1 MIAGLFPCSFID
13 PYPTS
18 MLPWAMHTPP
28 PESTSHNRLIHE
40 TSPYLLQHASN
51 PVDWFPWGRE
61 ALQTAKTEN
70 RPILLSIG
78 YSACHWCHVM
88 ERESFENEAI
98 ASLMNRHFVCI
109 KVDREER
116 PDLDEIY
123 MQATVTLN
131 HGQGGWPMTVFLT
144 PDQEPFFA
152 GTYFPPEERWGRPGF
167 PSILKKIAEAWKTD
181 SAGLTRQAQQLTE
194 RLKNELK
201 AVSPVSVSVSLL
213 DEAVI
218 QFREDF
224 DERHGGFG
232 SAPKFPPSAGLSLLL
247 RCYRRTGESRTLQ
260 MVTNTLDA
268 MAAGGI
274 YDHIGGG
281 FARYSTDERWLV
293 PHFEKMLY
301 DNALLARI
309 YLEAYQVTK
318 QASYR
323 QVTTELLDYILREM
337 TDPAGGFYSAT
348 DADSEGVEGR
358 FFVWTP
364 AEIQAVL
371 QNAEDAR
378 RFCACYDIT
387 DQGNW
392 EHRNIPNRLRPMQAV
407 VKELNLTIDEM
418 NETIHRVRPLLYRA
432 RQTRVPPGLDD
443 KVITAWNG
451 MMISAMAET
460 GRVLGVT
467 RYIDGARRAAD
478 FLLRVHRGSKGTLLR
493 TSRQG
498 RAHLDGVLEDYA
510 YLAEGLIDLYEAC
523 GQEQYLTPALQLG
536 ERILDSFQ
544 DEDRGGFFTTAK
556 THEAL
561 IIRAREGADGA
572 TPSGNAVAVSALAR
586 LSFHYGRQDLR
597 EAAIGGIRAYG
608 RQIAR
613 YPRAFAKSL
622 AAVDLLAEGPIELAF
637 IGAPNDPGLKALQ
650 LAARE
655 VFLPHRVIAY
665 SDGMGSPSGH
675 PLLAGKGLVEGK
687 SALYICRNFTCQ
699 RPLTDPQE
707 VIENLLAAS
716 RRTNQTIQ
724 QTLLQGTALPGSA
737 SPEGTAR
744 YAARIVSRSRDD
756 SRMEH
761 GYGRFGNSGL
771 TTSRLGFGTY
781 RVDTREPEHR
791 DALKKALR
799 EGVNL
804 IDTSTNYTDGESER
818 LVGSTLHEL
827 IKNDEITREEVI
839 VVSKIGYVQGQN
851 LKQAEA
857 REQAGRPYPDM
868 VKYGEGI
875 WHCIHPEFLSD
886 QLTLS
891 LDRLGLA
898 TLDVCLLH
906 NPEYFLSEA
915 SHHEEGDLAVTR
927 NAFYRRIEQAFT
939 FFESEVV
946 AGRIS
951 FYGVSSNT
959 VTARPTDTEA
969 TSLSR
974 MYDAAKAA
982 AASQGTGRHHFAV
995 LQCPMNLYEA
1005 GALVTPNTGVD
1016 QHETVLEVAQQGGI
1030 AVLVNR
1036 PLNAMPTKKGGV
1048 LRLADFPLEG
1058 NPVDFDRQCRTLA
1071 RLEEEYRA
1079 TIAPALQHS
1088 GQGMAPADF
1097 FTWASE
1103 LARVRPQIQGLE
1115 HWEQIEHQM
1124 IAPHV
1129 NQVMQALSRHLT
1141 GTAAERWEAWRDRY
1155 VPELLTLLG
1164 GLRRE
1169 ATERSRAKTAL
1180 VSATLNPLLPDARR
1194 KESLSRKALWVLAS
1208 TPGVTCVLNGMRSSA
1223 YIDDSLAVMRWK
1235 SLTGVRQV
1243 FDNMAQ
1249 RESSPP

>member
-1 MIAGLFPCSFID
+1 MG
-13 PYPTS
+13 
-18 MLPWAMHTPP
+18 TPP
-28 PESTSHNRLIHE
+28 DAARSNRLIHE
-40 TSPYLLQHASN
+40 TSPYLLQHAAN
-51 PVDWFPWGRE
+51 PVDWYPWGPE
-61 ALQTAKTEN
+61 ALQAAKTQN

-88 ERESFENEAI
+88 ERESFENETIAAI
-98 ASLMNRHFVCI
+98 MNRHFVCI

-131 HGQGGWPMTVFLT
+131 QGQGGWPMTVFLT

-152 GTYFPPEERWGRPGF
+152 GTYFPPDDRWGRPGF
-167 PSILKKIAEAWKTD
+167 PSLLTKIADAWEQD
-181 SAGLTRQAQQLTE
+181 AAGLTSQARQLTE

-201 AVSPVSVSVSLL
+201 TVSPVSVSASVL

-218 QFREDF
+218 QFRENF

-232 SAPKFPPSAGLSLLL
+232 TAPKFPPSAGLSLLL
-247 RCYRRTGESRTLQ
+247 RCYRRTGENRTLQ
-260 MVTNTLDA
+260 MVTRTLDA

-301 DNALLARI
+301 DNALLART

-318 QASYR
+318 QTSYR
-323 QVTTELLDYILREM
+323 QVTTEVIDYILREM

-348 DADSEGVEGR
+348 DADSEGVEGK

-364 AEIQAVL
+364 AEVQAVL
-371 QNAEDAR
+371 QNAEDTR
-378 RFCACYDIT
+378 RFCACYDIS
-387 DQGNW
+387 DPGNW
-392 EHRNIPNRLRPMQAV
+392 EHRSIPNRLRPIEAV
-407 VKELNLTIDEM
+407 IKELNLTIDELS
-418 NETIHRVRPLLYRA
+418 ETVQRVRPLLYRA
-432 RQTRVPPGLDD
+432 RQERVPPGLDD
-443 KVITAWNG
+443 KIITAWNG
-451 MMISAMAET
+451 MMISTMAES
-460 GRVLGVT
+460 GRVLGVS
-467 RYIDGARRAAD
+467 RYIDGAMKAAD
-478 FLLRVHRGSKGTLLR
+478 FLLLVHRTADGTLLR

-523 GQEQYLTPALQLG
+523 GQERYLTTALQLG
-536 ERILDSFQ
+536 ERMMDSFQ
-544 DEDRGGFFTTAK
+544 DKDQGGFYTTA
-556 THEAL
+556 TAHETL
-561 IIRAREGADGA
+561 IMRAREGADGA

-586 LSFHYGRQDLR
+586 LSFHYDRQDLR

-622 AAVDLLAEGPIELAF
+622 TVVDLLAEGPIELAF
-637 IGAPNDPGLKALQ
+637 VGAPNDPGLEALQ
-650 LAARE
+650 LAVRE
-655 VFLPHRVIAY
+655 VFLPHRVIA
-665 SDGMGSPSGH
+665 SGDGTGTPSGH

-687 SALYICRNFTCQ
+687 AALYICRDFSCQ
-699 RPLTDPQE
+699 RPITDPQE
-707 VIENLLAAS
+707 VTEALQSAS
-716 RRTNQTIQ
+716 QRTNQPTQ
-724 QTLLQGTALPGSA
+724 QTLLQGSALPGSA

-744 YAARIVSRSRDD
+744 YAARIMSQSSHD
-756 SRMEH
+756 SHMER
-761 GYGRFGNSGL
+761 GYGRFGNRGL

-791 DALKKALR
+791 DAFKKALR

-804 IDTSTNYTDGESER
+804 IDTSTNYMEGDSER
-818 LVGSTLHEL
+818 LVGSVLREL
-827 IKNDEITREEVI
+827 IKGGDLAREEVI
-839 VVSKIGYVQGQN
+839 VVSKIGYVQGEN

-875 WHCIHPEFLSD
+875 WHCIHPEYLAD
-886 QLTLS
+886 QLSLS

-915 SHHEEGDLAVTR
+915 AHHSDGNLEVARD
-927 NAFYRRIEQAFT
+927 AFYRRIEQAFT
-939 FFESEVV
+939 FFESQVS
-946 AGRIS
+946 AGRIRY
-951 FYGVSSNT
+951 YGVSSNT
-959 VTARPTDTEA
+959 VTAAPSDAEA

-974 MYDAAKAA
+974 MCDAARIA
-982 AASQGTGRHHFAV
+982 AASQGMEQHHFAV
-995 LQCPMNLYEA
+995 LQCPMNLYET
-1005 GALVTPNTGVD
+1005 GALVMPNTGAD
-1016 QHETVLEVAQQGGI
+1016 QHETVLEVAQREGI

-1036 PLNAMPTKKGGV
+1036 PLNAMPTKKSGV
-1048 LRLADFPLEG
+1048 VRLADFPLEG
-1058 NPVDFDRQCRTLA
+1058 DPVDFDRQCQIVA
-1071 RLEEEYRA
+1071 ALEEEYRKA
-1079 TIAPALQHS
+1079 IAPALQHS

-1097 FTWASE
+1097 FTWAVE
-1103 LARVRPQIQGLE
+1103 LTRVRPQIQGLE

-1129 NQVMQALSRHLT
+1129 NQVMQALTRHLT
-1141 GTAAERWEAWRDRY
+1141 GKAAEQWEAWRDRY
-1155 VPELLTLLG
+1155 VPQLLTLLG

-1169 ATERSRAKTAL
+1169 ATERSRAKTAA
-1180 VSATLNPLLPDARR
+1180 VSAILDPLLPEARR
-1194 KESLSRKALWVLAS
+1194 RESLSRKALWVLAS
-1208 TPGVTCVLNGMRSSA
+1208 TPGVTCVLNGMRSPA
-1223 YIDDSLAVMRWK
+1223 YADDSLAVMGWEP
-1235 SLTGVRQV
+1235 LTGVRQI
-1243 FDNMAQ
+1243 FKGMAQ
-1249 RESSPP
+1249 AR

>member
-1 MIAGLFPCSFID
+1 
-13 PYPTS
+13 
-18 MLPWAMHTPP
+18 MHTPP
-28 PESTSHNRLIHE
+28 ESAKSNRLIHE

-51 PVDWFPWGRE
+51 PVDWYPWGPE
-61 ALQTAKTEN
+61 ALQAAKAQN
-70 RPILLSIG
+70 RPILLSVG

-88 ERESFENEAI
+88 ERESFENEAV

-152 GTYFPPEERWGRPGF
+152 GTYFPPDDRWGRPGF
-167 PSILKKIAEAWKTD
+167 PSLLKKIAEAWEKD
-181 SAGLTRQAQQLTE
+181 SAGLTSQAHQLTE

-201 AVSPVSVSVSLL
+201 AVSAVSVSASVL
-213 DEAVI
+213 DEAVA

-232 SAPKFPPSAGLSLLL
+232 SAPKFPPAAGLSLLL

-260 MVTNTLDA
+260 MVTRTLDA
-268 MAAGGI
+268 MGAGGI

-301 DNALLARI
+301 DNALLART

-323 QVTTELLDYILREM
+323 QVATEVLEYILREM
-337 TDPAGGFYSAT
+337 TDPPGGFYSAT
-348 DADSEGVEGR
+348 DADSEGVEGK

-364 AEIQAVL
+364 AEVQAVL
-371 QNAEDAR
+371 QNAEDTS

-392 EHRNIPNRLRPMQAV
+392 EHRSIPNRLRPIEAV
-407 VKELNLTIDEM
+407 AKELNLTVDELY
-418 NETIHRVRPLLYRA
+418 ETIHRVRPLLYRA
-432 RQTRVPPGLDD
+432 RQERVPPGLDD
-443 KVITAWNG
+443 KIITAWNG
-451 MMISAMAET
+451 MMISAMAEA
-460 GRVLGVT
+460 GRVLGVS
-467 RYIDGARRAAD
+467 RYIDGAMRAAD
-478 FLLRVHRGSKGTLLR
+478 FLLLAHRTPEGTLLR

-523 GQEQYLTPALQLG
+523 GQERYLTAALQLG
-536 ERILDSFQ
+536 ERMVNSFR
-544 DEDRGGFFTTAK
+544 DEEQGGFYTTAK

-586 LSFHYGRQDLR
+586 LSFHNDRQDLR

-608 RQIAR
+608 RQMAR

-622 AAVDLLAEGPIELAF
+622 AVVDLLAEGPIELAF
-637 IGAPNDPGLKALQ
+637 VGAPNDPGLEALQ
-650 LAARE
+650 LAVRE
-655 VFLPHRVIAY
+655 VFLPNRVIA
-665 SDGMGSPSGH
+665 SSEGTDTRSGH

-687 SALYICRNFTCQ
+687 AALYICRNFSCHH
-699 RPLTDPQE
+699 PLTDPRE
-707 VIENLLAAS
+707 VTEGLLSAA
-716 RRTNQTIQ
+716 RRTDQTTQ
-724 QTLLQGTALPGSA
+724 PTLLQGAALPGSA
-737 SPEGTAR
+737 SSEGTAR
-744 YAARIVSRSRDD
+744 YVARIVSRSRHNGH
-756 SRMEH
+756 MEH

-804 IDTSTNYTDGESER
+804 IDTSTNYMDGDSER
-818 LVGSTLHEL
+818 LVGSVLREL
-827 IKNDEITREEVI
+827 IKNGELTREEVI

-875 WHCIHPEFLSD
+875 WHCIHPEYLAD

-898 TLDVCLLH
+898 SLDVCLLH

-915 SHHEEGDLAVTR
+915 AHHESADLAAAR
-927 NAFYRRIEQAFT
+927 DAFYRRLELAFT
-939 FFESEVV
+939 FFESQVA

-959 VTARPTDTEA
+959 VTAEPSDAEA

-974 MYDAAKAA
+974 MCNAARAA
-982 AASQGTGRHHFAV
+982 AASQGMDLHHFAV

-1005 GALVTPNTGVD
+1005 GALVTRNTGVD
-1016 QHETVLEVAQQGGI
+1016 QHETVLEVAQREGI

-1036 PLNAMPTKKGGV
+1036 PLNAMPTKKNGV

-1058 NPVDFDRQCRTLA
+1058 DPVDFDRQCRTVSA
-1071 RLEEEYRA
+1071 LEEEYRKA
-1079 TIAPALQHS
+1079 IAPALQHS

-1097 FTWASE
+1097 FTWAVE
-1103 LARVRPQIQGLE
+1103 LTRVRPQIQGLE

-1124 IAPHV
+1124 IAPHI

-1141 GTAAERWEAWRDRY
+1141 GTAAEQWEGWRDRY
-1155 VPELLTLLG
+1155 MPQLLTLLR

-1169 ATERSRAKTAL
+1169 ATERSRVKTAS
-1180 VSATLNPLLPDARR
+1180 VSAALDPLLPEGRR

-1208 TPGVTCVLNGMRSSA
+1208 TPGVTAVLNGMRTRD
-1223 YIDDSLAVMRWK
+1223 YVEDSLPILRWEAVPAVK
-1235 SLTGVRQV
+1235 PLYEVVRP
-1243 FDNMAQ
+1243 
-1249 RESSPP
+1249 R

>member
-1 MIAGLFPCSFID
+1 MS
-13 PYPTS
+13 S
-18 MLPWAMHTPP
+18 S
-28 PESTSHNRLIHE
+28 PESARSNRLIHE
-40 TSPYLLQHASN
+40 TSPYLLQHATN
-51 PVDWFPWGRE
+51 PVDWYPWGPE
-61 ALQTAKTEN
+61 ALQAAKTLN

-98 ASLMNRHFVCI
+98 ASLMNKHFVCI

-123 MQATVTLN
+123 MQATITLN

-152 GTYFPPEERWGRPGF
+152 GTYFPPDDRWGRPGF
-167 PSILKKIAEAWKTD
+167 PSLLKKIFEAWETD
-181 SAGLTRQAQQLTE
+181 SAGLMSQARQLTE

-201 AVSPVSVSVSLL
+201 TVSPVSVSISVL

-218 QFREDF
+218 QFRENF

-260 MVTNTLDA
+260 MVTSTLDA

-301 DNALLARI
+301 DNALLART

-318 QASYR
+318 RASYR
-323 QVTTELLDYILREM
+323 QVTIEVLDYILLEM
-337 TDPAGGFYSAT
+337 TDNAGGFYSAT
-348 DADSEGVEGR
+348 DADSEGVEGK

-364 AEIQAVL
+364 AEVQAVL
-371 QNAEDAR
+371 QNAEDTR
-378 RFCACYDIT
+378 RFCTCYDIT

-392 EHRNIPNRLRPMQAV
+392 EHRNIPNRLRPIEAV
-407 VKELNLTIDEM
+407 LKELNLTSDELS
-418 NETIHRVRPLLYRA
+418 ETIYRVRPLLYRA
-432 RQTRVPPGLDD
+432 RQERVPPGLDD
-443 KVITAWNG
+443 KIITAWNG
-451 MMISAMAET
+451 MLISAMAEA
-460 GRVLGVT
+460 GRVLGVR
-467 RYIDGARRAAD
+467 RYIDGAMKAAD
-478 FLLRVHRGSKGTLLR
+478 FLLLVHRTAEGTLLR

-510 YLAEGLIDLYEAC
+510 NLAEGLIDLYEAC
-523 GQEQYLTPALQLG
+523 GQERYLTAALQLG
-536 ERILDSFQ
+536 ERMVNSFQ
-544 DEDRGGFFTTAK
+544 DKDQGGFYTTA
-556 THEAL
+556 TAHETL

-586 LSFHYGRQDLR
+586 LSFHYDRQDLR

-613 YPRAFAKSL
+613 YPRAFAKTL
-622 AAVDLLAEGPIELAF
+622 TAVDLLGEGPIELAF
-637 IGAPNDPGLKALQ
+637 VGAPNDPGLEALQ
-650 LAARE
+650 LAVRE
-655 VFLPHRVIAY
+655 VFLPNRVIAS
-665 SDGMGSPSGH
+665 SDGTGPPSSH
-675 PLLAGKGLVEGK
+675 PLLAGKGLLEGK
-687 SALYICRNFTCQ
+687 AALYICRNFSCQ
-699 RPLTDPQE
+699 RPLTDPRE
-707 VIENLLAAS
+707 VTETLLSAS
-716 RRTNQTIQ
+716 RRTDQAIQ
-724 QTLLQGTALPGSA
+724 QTLLQGAALPGSA

-744 YAARIVSRSRDD
+744 YVARIVHSRYDG
-756 SRMEH
+756 RMEH
-761 GYGRFGNSGL
+761 GYGRFGATGL

-781 RVDTREPEHR
+781 RVGTREPEHR
-791 DALKKALR
+791 EALKKALR

-804 IDTSTNYTDGESER
+804 IDTSTNYMDGDSER
-818 LVGSTLHEL
+818 LVGSVLSESIKSGEL
-827 IKNDEITREEVI
+827 TREEVI
-839 VVSKIGYVQGQN
+839 VVSKIGYMQGDN

-875 WHCIHPEFLSD
+875 WHCIHPEYLAD
-886 QLTLS
+886 QLALS

-898 TLDVCLLH
+898 KLDVCLLH

-915 SHHEEGDLAVTR
+915 AHHEKGDLVATR
-927 NAFYRRIEQAFT
+927 DAFYRRIEQAFA
-939 FFESEVV
+939 FFESQVA

-951 FYGVSSNT
+951 YYGVSSNT
-959 VTARPTDTEA
+959 VTADPSDAEA
-969 TSLSR
+969 LSLSR
-974 MYDAAKAA
+974 LCDSAQAA
-982 AASQGTGRHHFAV
+982 AVSQKVARHHFAV

-1005 GALVTPNTGVD
+1005 GALVMPNTGVD
-1016 QHETVLEVAQQGGI
+1016 QHETVLEMAQREEI

-1036 PLNAMPTKKGGV
+1036 PLNAMPTNKSGV
-1048 LRLADFPLEG
+1048 VRLANFPLEG
-1058 NPVDFDRQCRTLA
+1058 DQVDFDRQCRTVA
-1071 RLEEEYRA
+1071 ALEEEFRKA
-1079 TIAPALQHS
+1079 IAPALQHS

-1097 FTWASE
+1097 FTWAVE
-1103 LARVRPQIQGLE
+1103 LPRVRPQIQGLE

-1129 NQVMQALSRHLT
+1129 NQVMQALTRQLT
-1141 GTAAERWEAWRDRY
+1141 GTAAEQCEAWRDRY
-1155 VPELLTLLG
+1155 VPQLLILLG

-1169 ATERSRAKTAL
+1169 ATERSRTKTAM
-1180 VSATLNPLLPDARR
+1180 VSAALDLLLPEARR

-1208 TPGVTCVLNGMRSSA
+1208 TPGVASVLNGMRTRN
-1223 YIDDSLAVMRWK
+1223 YVEDSLAILKWEPTPTVRR
-1235 SLTGVRQV
+1235 LYEGVR
-1243 FDNMAQ
+1243 
-1249 RESSPP
+1249 SG

>member
-1 MIAGLFPCSFID
+1 
-13 PYPTS
+13 
-18 MLPWAMHTPP
+18 MHTAPDAAR
-28 PESTSHNRLIHE
+28 SNRLIHE

-51 PVDWFPWGRE
+51 PVDWYPWGPE
-61 ALQTAKTEN
+61 ALQAAKTQN

-88 ERESFENEAI
+88 ERESFENEAV
-98 ASLMNRHFVCI
+98 ASLMNRNFVCI

-123 MQATVTLN
+123 MQATITLN

-152 GTYFPPEERWGRPGF
+152 GTYFPPDDRWGRPGF
-167 PSILKKIAEAWKTD
+167 PSLLKKIADAWEQD
-181 SAGLTRQAQQLTE
+181 AAGLMNQARQLTE

-201 AVSPVSVSVSLL
+201 TVSPVSVSVSIL
-213 DEAVI
+213 DEAVA

-232 SAPKFPPSAGLSLLL
+232 RAPKFPPSAGLALLL

-260 MVTNTLDA
+260 MVTRTLDA

-301 DNALLARI
+301 DNALLART

-323 QVTTELLDYILREM
+323 QVTMEVIDYILREM

-348 DADSEGVEGR
+348 DADSEGVEGK

-364 AEIQAVL
+364 AEVQSVL
-371 QNAEDAR
+371 QNAEDTR

-392 EHRNIPNRLRPMQAV
+392 EHRSIPNRLRPIEAV
-407 VKELNLTIDEM
+407 AKELNLTLDELY
-418 NETIHRVRPLLYRA
+418 ETILRVRPLLYRA
-432 RQTRVPPGLDD
+432 RQERVPPGLDD
-443 KVITAWNG
+443 KIITAWNG
-451 MMISAMAET
+451 MTISAMAEA
-460 GRVLGVT
+460 GRVLGVS
-467 RYIDGARRAAD
+467 RYIAGAMKAAD
-478 FLLRVHRGSKGTLLR
+478 FLLLVHRTSEGTLLR

-498 RAHLDGVLEDYA
+498 RAHLAGVLEDYA
-510 YLAEGLIDLYEAC
+510 YLAEGLIDLYEASA
-523 GQEQYLTPALQLG
+523 QERYLTAALQLG
-536 ERILDSFQ
+536 EQIVESYQ
-544 DEDRGGFFTTAK
+544 DEDQGGFYTTAK
-556 THEAL
+556 MHETL
-561 IIRAREGADGA
+561 IVRAREGADGA

-613 YPRAFAKSL
+613 YPRAFSKSL
-622 AAVDLLAEGPIELAF
+622 AVVDLLAEGPIELAF
-637 IGAPNDPGLKALQ
+637 VGAPNDPGLEALQ
-650 LAARE
+650 LAVRE
-655 VFLPHRVIAY
+655 VFLPHRVIA
-665 SDGMGSPSGH
+665 SGDGTGTPSGH
-675 PLLAGKGLVEGK
+675 PLLAGKELVEGK
-687 SALYICRNFTCQ
+687 AALYICRNFSCQ
-699 RPLTDPQE
+699 RPITDPRE
-707 VIENLLAAS
+707 VTEALPSGS
-716 RRTNQTIQ
+716 RGTEKTIQ
-724 QTLLQGTALPGSA
+724 QTLLQATALPGSA

-744 YAARIVSRSRDD
+744 YAARIVSQSRHNGH
-756 SRMEH
+756 MER
-761 GYGRFGNSGL
+761 GYGRFGNRGL
-771 TTSRLGFGTY
+771 TTSRLGFGAY

-804 IDTSTNYTDGESER
+804 IDTSTNYMDGDSER
-818 LVGSTLHEL
+818 LIGSVLREL
-827 IKNDEITREEVI
+827 TKGGELSREEVI
-839 VVSKIGYVQGQN
+839 VVSKIGYVQGPN

-875 WHCIHPEFLSD
+875 WHCMHPEYLAD
-886 QLTLS
+886 QLSLS

-915 SHHEEGDLAVTR
+915 AHHSDENLAVAME
-927 NAFYRRIEQAFT
+927 AFYRRIEQAFT
-939 FFESEVV
+939 FFESQVV
-946 AGRIS
+946 AGRIRY
-951 FYGVSSNT
+951 YGVSSNL
-959 VTARPTDTEA
+959 TADASDAEA

-974 MYDAAKAA
+974 MCDAARSA
-982 AASQGTGRHHFAV
+982 AASQGIEQHHFAA
-995 LQCPMNLYEA
+995 LQCPMNLYET
-1005 GALVTPNTGVD
+1005 GALVTPNTGMD
-1016 QHETVLEVAQQGGI
+1016 QQETVLEVAQREGI

-1036 PLNAMPTKKGGV
+1036 PLNAMPTKKSGV
-1048 LRLADFPLEG
+1048 LRLADFPIEG
-1058 NPVDFDRQCRTLA
+1058 DPVDFDRQCRVVGA
-1071 RLEEEYRA
+1071 LEDEYRKA
-1079 TIAPALQHS
+1079 IAPSLQHS
-1088 GQGMAPADF
+1088 GQGMAPTDF
-1097 FTWASE
+1097 FTWAIE

-1141 GTAAERWEAWRDRY
+1141 GTAAEQWEAWRDRY
-1155 VPELLTLLG
+1155 VPQLLTLLG

-1169 ATERSRAKTAL
+1169 ATERSRAKTSS
-1180 VSATLNPLLPDARR
+1180 VSAILDPLLPETKR

-1208 TPGVTCVLNGMRSSA
+1208 TPGVTCVLNGMRSPA
-1223 YIDDSLAVMRWK
+1223 YADDSLAVMGWEPLK
-1235 SLTGVRQV
+1235 GIEQI
-1243 FDNMAQ
+1243 FEGIAG
-1249 RESSPP
+1249 RESSLS

>member
-1 MIAGLFPCSFID
+1 
-13 PYPTS
+13 
-18 MLPWAMHTPP
+18 
-28 PESTSHNRLIHE
+28 
-40 TSPYLLQHASN
+40 
-51 PVDWFPWGRE
+51 
-61 ALQTAKTEN
+61 
-70 RPILLSIG
+70 
-78 YSACHWCHVM
+78 M
-88 ERESFENEAI
+88 ERESFENETI

-152 GTYFPPEERWGRPGF
+152 GTYFPPDDRWGRPGF
-167 PSILKKIAEAWKTD
+167 PSLLKKIADAWEKD
-181 SAGLTRQAQQLTE
+181 SAGLMSQARQLTE

-201 AVSPVSVSVSLL
+201 AVPPVSVSASVL
-213 DEAVI
+213 DEAVT

-260 MVTNTLDA
+260 MVTRTLDA

-301 DNALLARI
+301 DNALLART
-309 YLEAYQVTK
+309 YLEAYQLTK

-323 QVTTELLDYILREM
+323 QVTTEVIEYILREM
-337 TDPAGGFYSAT
+337 TDPAGGFHSAT
-348 DADSEGVEGR
+348 DADSEGVEGK

-364 AEIQAVL
+364 TEIQAVL
-371 QNAEDAR
+371 QHAEDTR
-378 RFCACYDIT
+378 RFCAYYDIT

-392 EHRNIPNRLRPMQAV
+392 EHRSIPNRLRPIEAV
-407 VKELNLTIDEM
+407 AKELNLTIDELY
-418 NETIHRVRPLLYRA
+418 ETIHRVRPLLYRA
-432 RQTRVPPGLDD
+432 RQERVPPGLDD
-443 KVITAWNG
+443 KIITAWNG
-451 MMISAMAET
+451 MMISAMAEA
-460 GRVLGVT
+460 GRVLGIS
-467 RYIDGARRAAD
+467 RYIAGAKRAAD
-478 FLLRVHRGSKGTLLR
+478 FLLLVHRTSEGALLR

-523 GQEQYLTPALQLG
+523 GQERYLTAALQFG
-536 ERILDSFQ
+536 ERMVGSFL
-544 DEDRGGFFTTAK
+544 DEDQGGFYTTAK
-556 THEAL
+556 THETL

-586 LSFHYGRQDLR
+586 LSFHYDRQDLR

-608 RQIAR
+608 RQMAR

-637 IGAPNDPGLKALQ
+637 VGAANDPGLEALQ
-650 LAARE
+650 LAVRE
-655 VFLPHRVIAY
+655 VFLPHRVMAF
-665 SDGMGSPSGH
+665 SDGTGRPSGH

-687 SALYICRNFTCQ
+687 AALYICRNFSCQ
-699 RPLTDPQE
+699 RPLTDARE
-707 VIENLLAAS
+707 VTEALLSAA
-716 RRTNQTIQ
+716 RRTDQTTQ
-724 QTLLQGTALPGSA
+724 QTLLQEAALPGSA

-744 YAARIVSRSRDD
+744 YAARIVSQSRHGG
-756 SRMEH
+756 SMEH
-761 GYGRFGNSGL
+761 GYGRFGNRGL
-771 TTSRLGFGTY
+771 TASRLGFGTY
-781 RVDTREPEHR
+781 RVDTREPEQR
-791 DALKKALR
+791 DALTKALR

-804 IDTSTNYTDGESER
+804 IDTSSNYMDGDSER
-818 LVGSTLHEL
+818 LVGSVLREL
-827 IKNDEITREEVI
+827 IKSGELTREEVI
-839 VVSKIGYVQGQN
+839 VVSKIGYVQGHN

-875 WHCIHPEFLSD
+875 WHCIHPEYLAD

-915 SHHEEGDLAVTR
+915 AHHDGGDLAAAQD
-927 NAFYRRIEQAFT
+927 AFYRRIEQAFT
-939 FFESEVV
+939 FFESQVA
-946 AGRIS
+946 AGRIHY
-951 FYGVSSNT
+951 YGLSSNT
-959 VTARPTDTEA
+959 VTADPSDAEA

-974 MYDAAKAA
+974 MCDAARAA
-982 AASQGTGRHHFAV
+982 AASQGIDRHHFAV

-1005 GALVTPNTGVD
+1005 GALVTANTGVD
-1016 QHETVLEVAQQGGI
+1016 QQETVLEVAQREGI

-1036 PLNAMPTKKGGV
+1036 PLNAMPTKKSGV

-1058 NPVDFDRQCRTLA
+1058 DPVDFDRQCRTVA
-1071 RLEEEYRA
+1071 ALEDEYRTA
-1079 TIAPALQHS
+1079 IAPALQHS

-1097 FTWASE
+1097 FTWAVE
-1103 LARVRPQIQGLE
+1103 LTRVRPQIQGLE
-1115 HWEQIEHQM
+1115 HWEQIEQQM

-1129 NQVMQALSRHLT
+1129 NQVVQALSRHLT

-1155 VPELLTLLG
+1155 VPQLLTLLG

-1169 ATERSRAKTAL
+1169 ATERSRAKTTS
-1180 VSATLNPLLPDARR
+1180 VSATLDPLLPEARR
-1194 KESLSRKALWVLAS
+1194 TESLSRKALWVLAS
-1208 TPGVTCVLNGMRSSA
+1208 TPGVTSVLNGMRSRD
-1223 YIDDSLAVMRWK
+1223 YVEDSLAVMGWEP
-1235 SLTGVRQV
+1235 LTGVKQV
-1243 FDNMAQ
+1243 FEGIAQ
-1249 RESSPP
+1249 RESAPS